1 MKGVGNGVVIA
12 SSYLVILSIITI
24 VDFITTQVSN
34 SGKQL
39 KISKD
44 HLSLTCLDQ
53 VLVEANPKVCIN
65 LYNKVRITRWLR
77 EQRIIHSVDPYV
89 SLVKPFRLNLKLFV
103 LVARKFQKVTLYI
116 RDDFQSVCG
125 AHS

>member
-39 KISKD
+39 KISKH
-44 HLSLTCLDQ
+44 HLFLTCLDQ
-53 VLVEANPKVCIN
+53 VLVEANPKVRIN
-65 LYNKVRITRWLR
+65 LYNKVCITRWLR
-77 EQRIIHSVDPYV
+77 EQRLIHSVDPYV

-103 LVARKFQKVTLYI
+103 FVARKFQKVTLYI